1 MVSWKTVTPI
11 VCVIEMVVLFF
22 VFNAGFLHFPTVL
35 PPPPPPPPPYLLQ
48 SVRED
53 QHLNQTS
60 QTHGKVSYL
69 VIIVTYIG
77 IWIAL
82 TRHC

>member
-11 VCVIEMVVLFF
+11 GCVIEMVVLFS
-22 VFNAGFLHFPTVL
+22 VFNAGFPRFPIVL
-35 PPPPPPPPPYLLQ
+35 PLPHPLR
-48 SVRED
+48 SAHED
-53 QHLNQTS
+53 QCLNRTS
-60 QTHGKVSYL
+60 QTHGKVSYP

-82 TRHC
+82 NRHC

>member
-11 VCVIEMVVLFF
+11 VCVIEMVVLFS
-22 VFNAGFLHFPTVL
+22 VFNAGFLRFPIVL
-35 PPPPPPPPPYLLQ
+35 PPQPYLLQ

-53 QHLNQTS
+53 QHLNQNP
-60 QTHGKVSYL
+60 QTHGRVSYP

>member
-11 VCVIEMVVLFF
+11 VCVIEMAVLFSVINV
-22 VFNAGFLHFPTVL
+22 VFPRSPIVL
-35 PPPPPPPPPYLLQ
+35 PPPHLLQ

-53 QHLNQTS
+53 QYLNQTP
-60 QTHGKVSYL
+60 QTHGKVSCP
-69 VIIVTYIG
+69 VIIVTSTG

>member
-11 VCVIEMVVLFF
+11 VCVTGMVVLFS
-22 VFNAGFLHFPTVL
+22 VFNAGFPRFPIVL
-35 PPPPPPPPPYLLQ
+35 PPRHLLQ

-60 QTHGKVSYL
+60 QTHGKVSYP

>member
-1 MVSWKTVTPI
+1 MVSWKTATLIACVT
-11 VCVIEMVVLFF
+11 EMVVLFS
-22 VFNAGFLHFPTVL
+22 VFNAGFPLFPTVF
-35 PPPPPPPPPYLLQ
+35 PPPHLLQ

-53 QHLNQTS
+53 QHRNQTS
-60 QTHGKVSYL
+60 RILGKASYP

-77 IWIAL
+77 IWIVL

>member
-11 VCVIEMVVLFF
+11 VCVIEMVVLFS
-22 VFNAGFLHFPTVL
+22 VFNAGFPRFPIVL
-35 PPPPPPPPPYLLQ
+35 PPPPPPPPHLLQ

-53 QHLNQTS
+53 QYLNQTS
-60 QTHGKVSYL
+60 QMHGKVSYL
-69 VIIVTYIG
+69 VIIVTSTG